1 MANHLPTQQKALVLS
16 LLSEGNSIRSTER
29 MTGVHR
35 DTIMRLMVEAG
46 KLCAAYMDSEL
57 RNIKSKRIQADEIWS
72 YVSKH
77 QKRLTEEE
85 RANDYVGDQYCFVA
99 MDSDT
104 KLVPCFKL
112 GKRDG
117 VRAYFFMQDLASRII
132 TRFQLSTDSFGPYQE
147 AVRSAFGDKIDYAQI
162 NKEYAQTVEG
172 QRRYSPPQI
181 IRVTKTKISG
191 YPKDEFISTS
201 HMERQNL
208 TMRMQM
214 RRLTRL
220 TNAYS
225 KKWENLEA
233 ALRLYFWHYNFAR
246 VHESL
251 RASPAMAAG
260 ITERILTWNDLLNWQ
275 EKKRAA

>member
-1 MANHLPTQQKALVLS
+1 MANYLPPDKKALVLS

-46 KLCAAYMDSEL
+46 KLCAAFMDSEL

-72 YVSKH
+72 YVRKH

-85 RANDYVGDQYCFVA
+85 RASDYVGDQYCFVA
-99 MDSDT
+99 MDIDT

-132 TRFQLSTDSFGPYQE
+132 TGFQLSTDSFGPYEE

-162 NKEYAQTVEG
+162 NKDYAQTVEG
-172 QRRYSPPQI
+172 QRRYSPPQM
-181 IRVTKTKISG
+181 IRVTKTRISG
-191 YPKDEFISTS
+191 DPKDEFISTS

-251 RASPAMAAG
+251 KVTPAMQAG
-260 ITERILTWNDLLNWQ
+260 ITGQILTWYDLLNWQ
-275 EKKRAA
+275 EEKRAA